1 MSLGPPRIHRQQP
14 YHPALIHREKL
25 SFTETTLKPYTT
37 DLMAHYHYLNHYD
50 LPDPH
55 MLDMQPEISTSFTD
69 TSLRSQHLDFIIN
82 LHSFLQ
88 LKQETLYLTVLL
100 HDKYCSKRIVYKKHY
115 LLVMLSSLW
124 IASKYVDKKSR
135 IPNLKELCYYANNA
149 NLVLDHKSIEYDNSM
164 FVQMEQHICTT
175 LNWEIGT
182 GISQE
187 EVLQII
193 FSNISNILSVCNSS
207 SETRD
212 PRNLN
217 TMRDINN
224 IGNSNSIENMIT
236 FSSTHY
242 SSHDILK
249 LYQISSFLCEYSLY
263 FKNFMFFNKN
273 IVSCV
278 SVLLASKIYNMDCD
292 FNYAWMCIPNTPS
305 PATTNLETV
314 LLDPFFQ
321 SETDLNELRKCCHCF
336 LNEIFNIKHTEKAK
350 ILFKKYKL
358 INIMDLLH
366 SFIEKNYN
374 AYLKLGFLSEKLAI
388 VQTHQQNMTDFS
400 SSSSS
405 SFSPASPSST
415 TELNQNHLNLQII
428 SITDYFMNIPA
439 FLYQNEKWSAS
450 LISDLAHTT
459 QMDTVMDYQNHYSQD
474 HNTPRTNDSPNQHS
488 TTSSVFEYSSAIS
501 SASAAS
507 SAVSSAG
514 SSSQKAQTPMTP
526 MSTMFMMKTLAHHHQ
541 RSETMNA
548 RTSGAP

>member
-1 MSLGPPRIHRQQP
+1 MSLGPPHTRRQQP
-14 YHPALIHREKL
+14 YHSMLIHKEKL
-25 SFTETTLKPYTT
+25 CFAENTLKPYST

-55 MLDMQPEISTSFTD
+55 MLDMQPEINTSFTD
-69 TSLRSQHLDFIIN
+69 DALRSQHLDFIIN

-115 LLVMLSSLW
+115 LLVMLSALW

-149 NLVLDHKSIEYDNSM
+149 NLKLDHTSIEYDNSM
-164 FVQMEQHICTT
+164 FIQMEQHICTT

-193 FSNISNILSVCNSS
+193 FMNISNISNVSSEARDERELKGVQNTHDTQNTQNTKNTQNTQDTQDTQNTQGSNSS
-207 SETRD
+207 
-212 PRNLN
+212 PQ
-217 TMRDINN
+217 
-224 IGNSNSIENMIT
+224 
-236 FSSTHY
+236 Y

-249 LYQISSFLCEYSLY
+249 LYQIASFLCEYSLY

-278 SVLLASKIYNMDCD
+278 SVLLASKIYNVHCD
-292 FNYAWMCIPNTPS
+292 FNYAWMCIPNTS
-305 PATTNLETV
+305 CVSELETI
-314 LLDPFFQ
+314 LLDPFFE

-336 LNEIFNIKHTEKAK
+336 LNEIFNIQHNEKAK

-366 SFIEKNYN
+366 SFIENNYN

-388 VQTHQQNMTDFS
+388 VQTHPQNINDFPS

-405 SFSPASPSST
+405 SPN
-415 TELNQNHLNLQII
+415 TELNENHLNLQII

-439 FLYQNEKWSAS
+439 FLYQHDKWSAS
-450 LISDLAHTT
+450 LISDMAQNTH
-459 QMDTVMDYQNHYSQD
+459 MDTVLDYQDQYSNY
-474 HNTPRTNDSPNQHS
+474 HNTPRAHCNDSPNQHS
-488 TTSSVFEYSSAIS
+488 TSSSVFEYSSAIS
-501 SASAAS
+501 SASA
-507 SAVSSAG
+507 VSSV
-514 SSSQKAQTPMTP
+514 SSQKAQTPMTP

-541 RSETMNA
+541 RADTMNA
-548 RTSGAP
+548 RSSGAQ